1 MGNTVSKA
9 VDIGLQALCVATN
22 GYAGKSDEGYHAGP
36 FRIKKGSIGLKLN
49 LGIFS
54 CGITVGKNE
63 FGRVGVDASVSL
75 GIPGAA
81 SGTIRLGKDTDGV
94 YLGLSTTY
102 KVGPLKV
109 GDSIVISEKGCS
121 FNAGVDGPLL
131 THLNYSN
138 NTGISTGALGISVDE
153 KGVTDFNGVEKFV
166 AQSLGEKIN
175 KTFHSRFG
183 NKRKQE
189 KNPDNWN
196 EEQQDEK
203 SKIDDTDTYLF
214 WSTYKKVTK
223 SKVNEWNRDQLTS
236 THKRVTK
243 QIELKK
249 FKQSETSL
257 TDKEK
262 LKAEKKN
269 KGTKEKNP
277 GNSKAEKQKGKS
289 EIDDDERDQYQFLSL
304 NHTEFMKFKL
314 HNNERIIHN
323 YCSKCQGPC
332 LRNHCTLI

>member
-1 MGNTVSKA
+1 MGNTVSKV
-9 VDIGLQALCVATN
+9 VDIGLQAVCVATN
-22 GYAGKSDEGYHAGP
+22 GQLGKSDEGYHVGP
-36 FRIKKGSIGLKLN
+36 LRLKKDSIGLKLN

-121 FNAGVDGPLL
+121 FNAGVDGPLM

-153 KGVTDFNGVEKFV
+153 KGVTEFNGVEKFV
-166 AQSLGEKIN
+166 AQSLGKNIK
-175 KTFHSRFG
+175 KTYNSHFG
-183 NKRKQE
+183 NEQKRE
-189 KNPDNWN
+189 KNPSNSRTEN
-196 EEQQDEK
+196 HEENNNVVE
-203 SKIDDTDTYLF
+203 
-214 WSTYKKVTK
+214 
-223 SKVNEWNRDQLTS
+223 RDRHPFSFSS

-243 QIELKK
+243 PIVLKK
-249 FKQSETSL
+249 F
-257 TDKEK
+257 
-262 LKAEKKN
+262 
-269 KGTKEKNP
+269 TKESVTKP
-277 GNSKAEKQKGKS
+277 LVYKQDKTRPDNFGGDIGS
-289 EIDDDERDQYQFLSL
+289 
-304 NHTEFMKFKL
+304 
-314 HNNERIIHN
+314 N
-323 YCSKCQGPC
+323 YCEACGGPC
-332 LRNHCTLI
+332 KFE